1 MTSTP
6 VTWAP
11 SKQFVGTSGPEP
23 FQGNP
28 TSMVFTQLL
37 DSFKPKDTPAF
48 EDDKAWRGSMA
59 TDAFNVIAGP
69 KKADVSFGG
78 PVFVDGLGF
87 WLRNIMGDMAV
98 TGTPTGSG
106 ATTLSGVVVAGAT
119 SIPTTASIPN
129 GTLVQIGSGATAFV
143 VTTGT
148 PTGSGPYTI
157 PITAPASGLPYGY
170 ASATAVT
177 PVTGPYQYAFSLLN
191 TVNSPAQP
199 GSNTLTHYLGP
210 TANSG
215 ARQYPGACLSQLSL
229 IIKPENALFALTGQ
243 ATSFPSVT
251 LGSTPTA
258 NGTSIKPIASWQTT
272 VGIGGPA
279 SGGTLVPWTGDAQ
292 IDLKRALGVYNTADG
307 SQLPYVI
314 QRGDF
319 SASGKLSVPAA
330 PDESALLYMLN
341 NSQPQLQWVVSNG
354 LSGTNLLAVQ
364 IDIAQAAFLT
374 SEEDS
379 SKTAV
384 GYDDTFKCVLNTTNA
399 GGSGGSSPL
408 KITITN
414 NVTPNTY

>member
-1 MTSTP
+1 MTATP
-6 VTWAP
+6 ITWAP

-23 FQGNP
+23 VQGTPNA
-28 TSMVFTQLL
+28 MIFTQLL
-37 DSFKPKDTPAF
+37 DSFKPKDVPAF

-59 TDAFNVIAGP
+59 TDAFNVIQGT
-69 KKADVSFGG
+69 KKAEISFGG
-78 PVFVDGLGF
+78 AVFVDGLGF
-87 WLRNIMGDMAV
+87 WLRNILGDMAV
-98 TGTPTGSG
+98 TGIPTGSG
-106 ATTLSGVVVAGAT
+106 ATTLSSNAAAGAT
-119 SIPTTASIPN
+119 SIPTTATIPAS
-129 GTLVQIGSGATAFV
+129 TLVQIGTGASAFV

-157 PITAPASGLPYGY
+157 PISAPTSGLPYAYTSG
-170 ASATAVT
+170 TAVT

-191 TVNSPAQP
+191 TPNSPAQP
-199 GSNTLTHYLGP
+199 PSHTLTHYLGP
-210 TANSG
+210 TATSG

-229 IIKPENALFALTGQ
+229 IVKPENALFTMTGQ

-258 NGTSIKPIASWQTT
+258 NGTSVKPIAAWQTT

-279 SGGTLVPWTGDAQ
+279 TGGTLVPWTGDSQ
-292 IDLKRALGVYNTADG
+292 FDLKRALGVYYTADG

-319 SASGKLSVPAA
+319 SASGKLGVPAA

-341 NSQPQLQWVVSNG
+341 NTQPQLQYVISNG
-354 LSGTNLLAVQ
+354 LSGTNLLSVQ

-384 GYDDTFKCVLNTTNA
+384 GYNDTFKCVLNTTNA

-408 KITITN
+408 KITITC
-414 NVTPNTY
+414 NVPPNTY

>member
-1 MTSTP
+1 MTVTP
-6 VTWAP
+6 ITWAP
-11 SKQFVGTSGPEP
+11 SKQFVGVSGPEP
-23 FQGNP
+23 FQGDP
-28 TSMVFTQLL
+28 TAMIFTQLL
-37 DSFKPKDTPAF
+37 DSFKPKDVPAF

-59 TDAFNVIAGP
+59 TDAFNVIQGT
-69 KKADVSFGG
+69 KKSELSLGG

-87 WLRNIMGDMAV
+87 LLRNILGDMSIV
-98 TGTPTGSG
+98 GTPTGSG
-106 ATTLSGVVVAGAT
+106 ATTLAAPAVVGAT
-119 SIPTTASIPN
+119 SFEATATIPAS
-129 GTLVQIGSGATAFV
+129 TLVQIGTGASAYV

-157 PITAPASGLPYGY
+157 PISAPTSGLPYAY
-170 ASATAVT
+170 DSATAVT
-177 PVTGPYQYAFSLLN
+177 PVTGPYQYAYSLLN

-199 GSNTLTHYLGP
+199 PSNTFTHYLGP

-215 ARQYPGACLSQLSL
+215 ARQYPGVCLSQLSFMV
-229 IIKPENALFALTGQ
+229 KPENGLFAMTAQ
-243 ATSFPSVT
+243 ATGYPSVI

-258 NGTSIKPIASWQTT
+258 NGTGIKPIPSWQTT

-279 SGGTLVPWTGDAQ
+279 SGGTLVPWTGDSQ
-292 IDLKRALGVYNTADG
+292 FDLKRELGVYYTADG
-307 SQLPYVI
+307 SQVPYII
-314 QRGDF
+314 QRGGF
-319 SASGKLSVPAA
+319 SASGKIGVPAA

-341 NSQPQLQWVVSNG
+341 NSQPQLQYVVSNG

-384 GYDDTFKCVLNTTNA
+384 GYNDTFKCVLNTTNA

-408 KITITN
+408 KVTITC
-414 NVTPNTY
+414 NVPPTTY